1 MSGVACRPATSRLIV
16 RHRTEEA
23 GVDYGDKLFWLSVVI
38 QRKYAQICAGFD
50 LTPSQATLLCAVRN
64 EPRQM
69 ADLAASLGMTKNALS
84 QLVDRTA
91 RRELVGR
98 ASSAQDRRVVML
110 SATPT
115 GKVLAEAIYAEIAK
129 RLPEIARNLDAD
141 DQRDFERVAT
151 AIVDTSDL
159 SSPTSNPP
167 NTP

>member
-1 MSGVACRPATSRLIV
+1 VTSRLIV
-16 RHRTEEA
+16 RHRTVEA

-38 QRKYAQICAGFD
+38 QRKYAQICAEFD
-50 LTPSQATLLCAVRN
+50 LPPSQATLLCAVRN

-98 ASSAQDRRVVML
+98 TSSAQDRRVVML

-115 GKVLAEAIYAEIAK
+115 GKALGEAVYAEVAK

-159 SSPTSNPP
+159 SPPTSKQPIAP
-167 NTP
+167 

>member
-1 MSGVACRPATSRLIV
+1 M
-16 RHRTEEA
+16 
-23 GVDYGDKLFWLSVVI
+23 DYGDKLFWLSVVI
-38 QRKYAQICAGFD
+38 QRKYAQICAEFD
-50 LTPSQATLLCAVRN
+50 LTPAQATLICAIRN

-98 ASSAQDRRVVML
+98 SSSAQDRRVVML
-110 SATPT
+110 GVTPA
-115 GKVLAEAIYAEIAK
+115 GKVLAEAVYAEIAK
-129 RLPEIARNLDAD
+129 RLPEIASNLDAD

-159 SSPTSNPP
+159 SPSAANRPVAP
-167 NTP
+167 

>member
-1 MSGVACRPATSRLIV
+1 M
-16 RHRTEEA
+16 
-23 GVDYGDKLFWLSVVI
+23 DYGDKLFWLSVVI
-38 QRKYAQICAGFD
+38 QRKYAQICAEFD
-50 LTPSQATLLCAVRN
+50 LTPSQATLICAVRN

-98 ASSAQDRRVVML
+98 ASSEQDRRVVML
-110 SATPT
+110 SVTPT
-115 GKVLAEAIYAEIAK
+115 GKVLAEAVYAEITK
-129 RLPEIARNLDAD
+129 RLPEIAKNLGAD

-159 SSPTSNPP
+159 ASPTSNQPVAP
-167 NTP
+167 

>member
-1 MSGVACRPATSRLIV
+1 MG
-16 RHRTEEA
+16 
-23 GVDYGDKLFWLSVVI
+23 YGDKLFWLSVVI
-38 QRKYAQICAGFD
+38 QRKYAQICAEFD
-50 LTPSQATLLCAVRN
+50 LTPAQATLLCAVRN

-110 SATPT
+110 GATLT
-115 GKVLAEAIYAEIAK
+115 GKVLAEAFYTQVVE

-141 DQRDFERVAT
+141 DQRDFERMAT
-151 AIVDTSDL
+151 AVVDTADL
-159 SSPTSNPP
+159 SVPVADPP
-167 NTP
+167 ATP

>member
-1 MSGVACRPATSRLIV
+1 
-16 RHRTEEA
+16 
-23 GVDYGDKLFWLSVVI
+23 VDYGDKLFWLSVVI
-38 QRKYAQICAGFD
+38 QRKYAQICAEFD

-98 ASSAQDRRVVML
+98 ESSAQDRRVVML

-159 SSPTSNPP
+159 SSPTSKQPI
-167 NTP
+167 TP

>member
-1 MSGVACRPATSRLIV
+1 
-16 RHRTEEA
+16 
-23 GVDYGDKLFWLSVVI
+23 VDYGDKLFWLSVVI

-50 LTPSQATLLCAVRN
+50 LTPSQATLICAIRN

-91 RRELVGR
+91 RRDLVSREG
-98 ASSAQDRRVVML
+98 SAQDRRVVML
-110 SATPT
+110 GVTPA
-115 GKVLAEAIYAEIAK
+115 GKVLAEAVYAEITK
-129 RLPEIARNLDAD
+129 RLPEIAENLDVG

-159 SSPTSNPP
+159 SPSAP
-167 NTP
+167 NRPVAP

>member
-1 MSGVACRPATSRLIV
+1 M
-16 RHRTEEA
+16 
-23 GVDYGDKLFWLSVVI
+23 DYGDKLFWLSVVI
-38 QRKYAQICAGFD
+38 QRKYAQICAEFD
-50 LTPSQATLLCAVRN
+50 LTPTQATLICAVRN

-98 ASSAQDRRVVML
+98 AGSAQDRRVVML
-110 SATPT
+110 SATPA
-115 GKVLAEAIYAEIAK
+115 GKVLGDAIFAEVAK

-141 DQRDFERVAT
+141 DQRDFARVAT

-159 SSPTSNPP
+159 SSPAAVRIV
-167 NTP
+167 TP

>member
-1 MSGVACRPATSRLIV
+1 M
-16 RHRTEEA
+16 
-23 GVDYGDKLFWLSVVI
+23 DYGDKLFWLSVVI
-38 QRKYAQICAGFD
+38 QRKYAQICAEFD
-50 LTPSQATLLCAVRN
+50 LTPSQATLICAVRN

-98 ASSAQDRRVVML
+98 SSSAQDRRVVML

-115 GKVLAEAIYAEIAK
+115 GKVLGEAIFAEVAK
-129 RLPEIARNLDAD
+129 RLPEIARNLDPG

-159 SSPTSNPP
+159 SAPTSNHPI
-167 NTP
+167 TP

>member
-1 MSGVACRPATSRLIV
+1 M
-16 RHRTEEA
+16 
-23 GVDYGDKLFWLSVVI
+23 DYGDKLFWLSVVI
-38 QRKYAQICAGFD
+38 QRKYAQVCAEFD

-91 RRELVGR
+91 RRDLVGR
-98 ASSAQDRRVVML
+98 ASLAQDRRIVML

-115 GKVLAEAIYAEIAK
+115 GKVLAEAVYAEITK
-129 RLPEIARNLDAD
+129 RLPEIARSLDAD

-159 SSPTSNPP
+159 SSPTSTQPI
-167 NTP
+167 TP